1 MDKEL
6 IKRVD
11 NLINKMGKNKLW
23 LYEKLGYTMGSLVEG
38 YLYTLVHT
46 NNTTTKREHYLDVLI
61 NASQKDFAIACD
73 IAKGILLALEFDI
86 KRGDKN
92 EKYNL

>member
-11 NLINKMGKNKLW
+11 KLINKMGKSKLW
-23 LYEKLGYTMGSLVEG
+23 LYEKLGYPMGSLVEG
-38 YLYTLVHT
+38 YLYTLVHK
-46 NNTTTKREHYLDVLI
+46 NYTTKRKDYVDRVI

-73 IAKGILLALEFDI
+73 ISKGIILALEFDI
-86 KRGDKN
+86 KRGGKS
-92 EKYNL
+92 ESKI